1 MLLNSEFSVE
11 LARHFASRVL
21 QEVGREPEAWI
32 THGYRLALGRSPG
45 AEERRVAHAFLR
57 RQSQVIRDEKRPAE
71 QVALPYECPKDVDRA
86 DAAALTDFC
95 HALLNLSELVYV
107 D

>member
-1 MLLNSEFSVE
+1 M
-11 LARHFASRVL
+11 
-21 QEVGREPEAWI
+21 
-32 THGYRLALGRSPG
+32 
-45 AEERRVAHAFLR
+45 
-57 RQSQVIRDEKRPAE
+57 IRDEKRPAE